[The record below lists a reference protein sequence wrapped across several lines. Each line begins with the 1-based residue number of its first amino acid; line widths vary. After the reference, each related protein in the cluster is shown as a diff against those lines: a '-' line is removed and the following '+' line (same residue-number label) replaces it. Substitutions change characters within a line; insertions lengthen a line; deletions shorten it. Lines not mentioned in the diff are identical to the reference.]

1 MVEELKN
8 ITEKLILEND
18 NNSKE
23 KDKYLL
29 IRKILNQKEAF
40 LNMNIEY
47 AYAIL
52 RDLKIPEDNIKNTYI
67 KLLDEIEK
75 QF

>member
-1 MVEELKN
+1 MLEELKN

-18 NNSKE
+18 INSKE